1 MGVNPKSKPSM
12 GRKQVPTMTMKTRLD
27 DDLKQAMRDRNAPR
41 RDVIRL
47 LRSAIRNEE
56 IRVQKDLDDDAV
68 VQVLSRQAQQ
78 RRDSIE
84 AFTQGNREDLADK
97 ERAELEIIM
106 EYMPQQLSAD
116 EIAELVAQTIS
127 EVGASAPGDMGKVM
141 SAIMPQVRG
150 RAEGREV
157 SAAVMARLRGG

>member
-1 MGVNPKSKPSM
+1 
-12 GRKQVPTMTMKTRLD
+12 MTMKTRLED
-27 DDLKQAMRDRNAPR
+27 DMKQAMRERNVPR

-84 AFTQGNREDLADK
+84 AFTQGSREDLADK
-97 ERAELEIIM
+97 ERVELDIIM
-106 EYMPQQLSAD
+106 EYMPQQLSSD
-116 EIAELVAQTIS
+116 EIVELVAQTIAQ
-127 EVGASAPGDMGKVM
+127 VGASGPGDMGKVM
-141 SAIMPQVRG
+141 SVIMPKVRG

>member
-1 MGVNPKSKPSM
+1 
-12 GRKQVPTMTMKTRLD
+12 MTMKTKLD

-56 IRVQKDLDDDAV
+56 IRVQKDLDDDAI

-106 EYMPQQLSAD
+106 GYMPQQLSSD
-116 EIAELVAQTIS
+116 EIAELVAQTIA
-127 EVGASAPGDMGKVM
+127 EVGASGPGDMGKVM

>member
-1 MGVNPKSKPSM
+1 
-12 GRKQVPTMTMKTRLD
+12 MTMKTRLD
-27 DDLKQAMRDRNAPR
+27 EDLKQAMRDRDAPR

-106 EYMPQQLSAD
+106 GYMPQQLSRD
-116 EIAELVAQTIS
+116 EIEDLVAQTIA
-127 EVGASAPGDMGKVM
+127 EVGASGPGDMGKVM
-141 SAIMPQVRG
+141 SVIMPQVRG

-157 SAAVMARLRGG
+157 SAAVMARLRAG

>member
-1 MGVNPKSKPSM
+1 MGVNPKSKSSM

-56 IRVQKDLDDDAV
+56 IRVQKDLDDSAV
-68 VQVLSRQAQQ
+68 IQVLSRQAQQ

-84 AFTQGNREDLADK
+84 AFAQGNREDLADK

-127 EVGASAPGDMGKVM
+127 EVGASGPGDMGKVM

>member
-1 MGVNPKSKPSM
+1 
-12 GRKQVPTMTMKTRLD
+12 MTMKTKLD

-106 EYMPQQLSAD
+106 GYMPQQLSSD
-116 EIAELVAQTIS
+116 EIADLVAQTIS
-127 EVGASAPGDMGKVM
+127 EVGASGPGDMGKVM

>member
-1 MGVNPKSKPSM
+1 
-12 GRKQVPTMTMKTRLD
+12 MTMKTRLD
-27 DDLKQAMRDRNAPR
+27 DDLKQAMRDRDAPR
-41 RDVIRL
+41 RDMIRL
-47 LRSAIRNEE
+47 LRAAIRNEE

-106 EYMPQQLSAD
+106 GYMPQQLSRD
-116 EIAELVAQTIS
+116 EIEDLVAQTIV
-127 EVGASAPGDMGKVM
+127 EVGASGPGDMGKVM
-141 SAIMPQVRG
+141 SVIMPQVRG

-157 SAAVMARLRGG
+157 SAAVMARLRAG

>member
-1 MGVNPKSKPSM
+1 
-12 GRKQVPTMTMKTRLD
+12 MTMKTRLD
-27 DDLKQAMRDRNAPR
+27 DDLKQAMRDRDAPR

-47 LRSAIRNEE
+47 LRSAIHNEE

-106 EYMPQQLSAD
+106 GYMPQQLSRE
-116 EIAELVAQTIS
+116 EIEDLVAQTIA
-127 EVGASAPGDMGKVM
+127 EVGASGPGDMGKVM
-141 SAIMPQVRG
+141 SVIMPQVRG

-157 SAAVMARLRGG
+157 SAAVMARLRAG

>member
-1 MGVNPKSKPSM
+1 
-12 GRKQVPTMTMKTRLD
+12 MTMQTRLD
-27 DDLKQAMRDRNAPR
+27 DDLKQAMRDRDAPR

-84 AFTQGNREDLADK
+84 AFTQGNREDLADI

-106 EYMPQQLSAD
+106 GYMPQQLSRD
-116 EIAELVAQTIS
+116 EIEDLVAQTIA
-127 EVGASAPGDMGKVM
+127 EVGASGPGDMGKVM

-157 SAAVMARLRGG
+157 SAAVMARLRAG